1 MDAEFDTLD
10 GKIDQFLQLCQRLK
24 SENRELRLQLVS
36 AQNDVKLLRQS
47 RRRQDPPGSAVA
59 SDAGMSTKPK
69 TLDVSIMGRSYRV
82 TCADDEREAL
92 LAAVAYVDKKMTE
105 IKAASKVA
113 GTERIAVMAAL
124 NIANEL
130 LSIKLGSGFD
140 IAELKRRMNSVQ
152 SKLDQALSQQDSLF

>member
-1 MDAEFDTLD
+1 
-10 GKIDQFLQLCQRLK
+10 
-24 SENRELRLQLVS
+24 
-36 AQNDVKLLRQS
+36 
-47 RRRQDPPGSAVA
+47 
-59 SDAGMSTKPK
+59 MSTKAK

-82 TCADDEREAL
+82 TCADEEREAL

-130 LSIKLGSGFD
+130 LSIKIGSGFD

-152 SKLDQALSQQDSLF
+152 SKLDPALSQQDSLF

>member
-1 MDAEFDTLD
+1 
-10 GKIDQFLQLCQRLK
+10 
-24 SENRELRLQLVS
+24 
-36 AQNDVKLLRQS
+36 
-47 RRRQDPPGSAVA
+47 
-59 SDAGMSTKPK
+59 MSTKAK
-69 TLDVSIMGRSYRV
+69 TLDVSIMGRSYKV

-130 LSIKLGSGFD
+130 LSIKIGSGFD

>member
-1 MDAEFDTLD
+1 M
-10 GKIDQFLQLCQRLK
+10 
-24 SENRELRLQLVS
+24 S
-36 AQNDVKLLRQS
+36 AK
-47 RRRQDPPGSAVA
+47 A
-59 SDAGMSTKPK
+59 K
-69 TLDVSIMGRSYRV
+69 TLDVSIMGRNYRV

-113 GTERIAVMAAL
+113 GTERIVVMAAL

-130 LSIKLGSGFD
+130 LSIKIGSGFD

>member
-1 MDAEFDTLD
+1 M
-10 GKIDQFLQLCQRLK
+10 
-24 SENRELRLQLVS
+24 
-36 AQNDVKLLRQS
+36 
-47 RRRQDPPGSAVA
+47 
-59 SDAGMSTKPK
+59 SDKAKAF
-69 TLDVSIMGRSYRV
+69 DVSIMGRNYRV
-82 TCADDEREAL
+82 TCADEEREAL
-92 LAAVAYVDKKMTE
+92 LAAVAFVDKKMTE

-130 LSIKLGSGFD
+130 LSIKFGSGFD

>member
-1 MDAEFDTLD
+1 M
-10 GKIDQFLQLCQRLK
+10 
-24 SENRELRLQLVS
+24 S
-36 AQNDVKLLRQS
+36 AK
-47 RRRQDPPGSAVA
+47 A
-59 SDAGMSTKPK
+59 K
-69 TLDVSIMGRSYRV
+69 TLDVSIMGRNYRV

-130 LSIKLGSGFD
+130 LSIKIGSGFD

>member
-1 MDAEFDTLD
+1 
-10 GKIDQFLQLCQRLK
+10 
-24 SENRELRLQLVS
+24 
-36 AQNDVKLLRQS
+36 
-47 RRRQDPPGSAVA
+47 
-59 SDAGMSTKPK
+59 MSTKAK
-69 TLDVSIMGRSYRV
+69 TLDVSILGRNYRV

-140 IAELKRRMNSVQ
+140 MAELKRRMNSVQ
-152 SKLDQALSQQDSLF
+152 SKLDQALSQQESLF

>member
-1 MDAEFDTLD
+1 M
-10 GKIDQFLQLCQRLK
+10 
-24 SENRELRLQLVS
+24 SEK
-36 AQNDVKLLRQS
+36 AK
-47 RRRQDPPGSAVA
+47 A
-59 SDAGMSTKPK
+59 
-69 TLDVSIMGRSYRV
+69 LDVSIMGRNYRI

-92 LAAVAYVDKKMTE
+92 LAAVAYVDKKMTD
-105 IKAASKVA
+105 IKATSKVA

-130 LSIKLGSGFD
+130 LSIKIGSGFD

>member
-1 MDAEFDTLD
+1 
-10 GKIDQFLQLCQRLK
+10 
-24 SENRELRLQLVS
+24 
-36 AQNDVKLLRQS
+36 
-47 RRRQDPPGSAVA
+47 
-59 SDAGMSTKPK
+59 MSTKPK
-69 TLDVSIMGRSYRV
+69 TMDISIMGRSYRV

-92 LAAVAYVDKKMTE
+92 LAAVAYVDKKMSE
-105 IKAASKVA
+105 IKATSKVA
-113 GTERIAVMAAL
+113 GTERLAVMAAL

>member
-1 MDAEFDTLD
+1 
-10 GKIDQFLQLCQRLK
+10 
-24 SENRELRLQLVS
+24 
-36 AQNDVKLLRQS
+36 
-47 RRRQDPPGSAVA
+47 
-59 SDAGMSTKPK
+59 MSTKAK
-69 TLDVSIMGRSYRV
+69 ALDVSILGRNYRV

-105 IKAASKVA
+105 IKTTSKVA

-130 LSIKLGSGFD
+130 LSIKIGSGFD

>member
-1 MDAEFDTLD
+1 M
-10 GKIDQFLQLCQRLK
+10 
-24 SENRELRLQLVS
+24 
-36 AQNDVKLLRQS
+36 
-47 RRRQDPPGSAVA
+47 
-59 SDAGMSTKPK
+59 SDKAKAF
-69 TLDVSIMGRSYRV
+69 DVSIMGRNYRV
-82 TCADDEREAL
+82 TCADEERDAL
-92 LAAVAYVDKKMTE
+92 LAAVAYVDKKMNA

-130 LSIKLGSGFD
+130 LSIKFGSGFD

>member
-1 MDAEFDTLD
+1 
-10 GKIDQFLQLCQRLK
+10 
-24 SENRELRLQLVS
+24 
-36 AQNDVKLLRQS
+36 
-47 RRRQDPPGSAVA
+47 
-59 SDAGMSTKPK
+59 MSTKPK

-92 LAAVAYVDKKMTE
+92 LAAVAYVDNKMTE

>member
-1 MDAEFDTLD
+1 M
-10 GKIDQFLQLCQRLK
+10 
-24 SENRELRLQLVS
+24 SEKAKALEVN
-36 AQNDVKLLRQS
+36 
-47 RRRQDPPGSAVA
+47 
-59 SDAGMSTKPK
+59 
-69 TLDVSIMGRSYRV
+69 IMGRNYRV

-130 LSIKLGSGFD
+130 LSTKLGTGFD

>member
-1 MDAEFDTLD
+1 M
-10 GKIDQFLQLCQRLK
+10 
-24 SENRELRLQLVS
+24 SEKAKALEVN
-36 AQNDVKLLRQS
+36 
-47 RRRQDPPGSAVA
+47 
-59 SDAGMSTKPK
+59 
-69 TLDVSIMGRSYRV
+69 IMGRNYRV

-92 LAAVAYVDKKMTE
+92 LAAVTYVDRKMTE

>member
-1 MDAEFDTLD
+1 M
-10 GKIDQFLQLCQRLK
+10 
-24 SENRELRLQLVS
+24 SEK
-36 AQNDVKLLRQS
+36 VKALE
-47 RRRQDPPGSAVA
+47 VN
-59 SDAGMSTKPK
+59 
-69 TLDVSIMGRSYRV
+69 IMGRSYRV

-130 LSIKLGSGFD
+130 LSIKLGTGFD

>member
-1 MDAEFDTLD
+1 M
-10 GKIDQFLQLCQRLK
+10 
-24 SENRELRLQLVS
+24 SE
-36 AQNDVKLLRQS
+36 K
-47 RRRQDPPGSAVA
+47 
-59 SDAGMSTKPK
+59 TKA
-69 TLDVSIMGRSYRV
+69 LDVSIMGRNYRV
-82 TCADDEREAL
+82 TCADEEREAL
-92 LAAVAYVDKKMTE
+92 LAAVTYVDKKMSE

-130 LSIKLGSGFD
+130 LSIKLGGGFD

>member
-1 MDAEFDTLD
+1 M
-10 GKIDQFLQLCQRLK
+10 
-24 SENRELRLQLVS
+24 N
-36 AQNDVKLLRQS
+36 
-47 RRRQDPPGSAVA
+47 
-59 SDAGMSTKPK
+59 TKAK

-82 TCADDEREAL
+82 TCANDEREAL

-113 GTERIAVMAAL
+113 GTERMAVMAAL

-130 LSIKLGSGFD
+130 LSIKIGSGFD
-140 IAELKRRMNSVQ
+140 MAELKRRMNLVQ

>member
-1 MDAEFDTLD
+1 
-10 GKIDQFLQLCQRLK
+10 
-24 SENRELRLQLVS
+24 
-36 AQNDVKLLRQS
+36 
-47 RRRQDPPGSAVA
+47 
-59 SDAGMSTKPK
+59 MSTKAK

-82 TCADDEREAL
+82 TCADEEREAL

-130 LSIKLGSGFD
+130 LSISLGSGFD